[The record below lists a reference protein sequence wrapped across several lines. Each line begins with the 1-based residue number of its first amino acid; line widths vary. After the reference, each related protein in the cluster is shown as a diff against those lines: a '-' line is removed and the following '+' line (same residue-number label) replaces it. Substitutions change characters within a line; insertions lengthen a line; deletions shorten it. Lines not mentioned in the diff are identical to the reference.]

1 MKFISHLDV
10 MRYFQ
15 KVIKRA
21 DIDIAYSA
29 GFNPHQIMS
38 FASPLGLGHT
48 SEAEYVDIEVH
59 STLKTNEALN
69 ILNKVSVPDIE
80 ILSYKLLP
88 DGATKAMT
96 LVAAAEYFVK
106 IREGYVPDFNL
117 DNAINDFMSKDS
129 IVVTKETKKG
139 TKEVNL
145 IPLIYEFRKEA
156 DGYFIKLAAGSV
168 DNLKP
173 ELVFSTIYDIN
184 NSILPEFALMLERRE
199 IYGYDENGILKSLE
213 SFGDDIV

>member
-69 ILNKVSVPDIE
+69 ILNKVSVPDME

>member
-69 ILNKVSVPDIE
+69 ILNKVSVPDME

-96 LVAAAEYFVK
+96 LVGAAEYFVK

>member
-21 DIDIAYSA
+21 DIDITYSA

-69 ILNKVSVPDIE
+69 ILNKVSVPDME
-80 ILSYKLLP
+80 ILSYKLLS